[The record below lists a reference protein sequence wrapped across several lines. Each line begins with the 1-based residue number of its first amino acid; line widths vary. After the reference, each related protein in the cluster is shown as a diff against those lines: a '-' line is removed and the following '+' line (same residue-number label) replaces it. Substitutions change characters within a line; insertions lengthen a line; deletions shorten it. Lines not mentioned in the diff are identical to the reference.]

1 MNIKKLN
8 ENLKRVLNERNRTF
22 DNLDYDSSDEIIYST
37 YGASVYIITKND
49 VYFVYSEDE
58 RGLTK
63 EGKFKSYEDALE
75 YIADDIINREDPY
88 QIEEMMD
95 MGDFDIY
102 DEYVEK
108 RIQSWIEDSQEDEE
122 LNEKLNGTLS
132 EAKWGSYAEYSL
144 PNGDRDDEVEETKVY
159 RQGKTID
166 GKKWT
171 ETILDEKTVN
181 ILGKDV
187 TYIKVFHKTEDADP
201 DNFAQKDRYTW
212 QIKNED
218 DLDDIG
224 ELLKS
229 SVKSQLGVDDSKSV
243 GASTMIGVPQSIEG

>member
-8 ENLKRVLNERNRTF
+8 KKL
-22 DNLDYDSSDEIIYST
+22 SS
-37 YGASVYIITKND
+37 V
-49 VYFVYSEDE
+49 
-58 RGLTK
+58 
-63 EGKFKSYEDALE
+63 
-75 YIADDIINREDPY
+75 
-88 QIEEMMD
+88 
-95 MGDFDIY
+95 
-102 DEYVEK
+102 
-108 RIQSWIEDSQEDEE
+108 
-122 LNEKLNGTLS
+122 LS

-159 RQGKTID
+159 RQGKTTD

-187 TYIKVFHKTEDADP
+187 AYIKVFHKTEDADP
-201 DNFAQKDRYTW
+201 DNFTEKDRYTW
-212 QIKNED
+212 EVKNKD
-218 DLDDIG
+218 DLNDIE

-229 SVKSQLGVDDSKSV
+229 SIKSQLGVDESKLV